1 MDKQLFFYLFLL
13 VKIKENTKSKV
24 VDTKYLKE
32 EISRIVVRKGGFPSR
47 MVKYLINDLVKLGL
61 IERKNKVNLF
71 ILSENNCEK
80 KIKNLIEFA

>member
-13 VKIKENTKSKV
+13 VKLKENTKSKV

-61 IERKNKVNLF
+61 ITRKNKVNLF
-71 ILSENNCEK
+71 ILNENNCEK
-80 KIKNLIEFA
+80 KVKNLIEFA

>member
-13 VKIKENTKSKV
+13 VKLKENTKSKV

-47 MVKYLINDLVKLGL
+47 MVKYLINDLVKLNL

-71 ILSENNCEK
+71 ILNDNTCEK

>member
-13 VKIKENTKSKV
+13 VKLKENTKSKV

-61 IERKNKVNLF
+61 ITRKNKVNLY
-71 ILSENNCEK
+71 ILNESNAEK
-80 KIKNLIEFA
+80 KVKNLIEFA

>member
-13 VKIKENTKSKV
+13 VKLKENTKSKV

>member
-13 VKIKENTKSKV
+13 VKLKENTKSKV

-32 EISRIVVRKGGFPSR
+32 EISRIVVRKGGFPKR

-61 IERKNKVNLF
+61 ITRKNKVNLY
-71 ILSENNCEK
+71 ILNESNAEK
-80 KIKNLIEFA
+80 KVKNLIEFA

>member
-13 VKIKENTKSKV
+13 VKLKENTKSKV

-32 EISRIVVRKGGFPSR
+32 EISRIVVRKGGFPKR

-61 IERKNKVNLF
+61 ITRKNKVNLF
-71 ILSENNCEK
+71 ILNENNCEK
-80 KIKNLIEFA
+80 KVKNLIEFA

>member
-47 MVKYLINDLVKLGL
+47 MVKYLINDLVKLNL

-71 ILSENNCEK
+71 ILNDNTCEK

>member
-13 VKIKENTKSKV
+13 VKLKENTKSKV

-32 EISRIVVRKGGFPSR
+32 EIIRIVVRKGGFPSR

-71 ILSENNCEK
+71 ILNDNTCEK

>member
-13 VKIKENTKSKV
+13 VKLKENTKSKV

-47 MVKYLINDLVKLGL
+47 MVKYLINDLVKLDL
-61 IERKNKVNLF
+61 ITRKNKVNLY
-71 ILSENNCEK
+71 ILNESNAEK
-80 KIKNLIEFA
+80 KVKNLIEFA

>member
-61 IERKNKVNLF
+61 IERKNKVNLY
-71 ILSENNCEK
+71 ILNETNTEK
-80 KIKNLIEFA
+80 KVKNLIEFA

>member
-13 VKIKENTKSKV
+13 VKLKENTKSKV

-47 MVKYLINDLVKLGL
+47 MVKYLINDLVKLNL

-80 KIKNLIEFA
+80 KVKNLIEFS

>member
-13 VKIKENTKSKV
+13 VKLKENTKSKV

-61 IERKNKVNLF
+61 ITRKNRVNLY
-71 ILSENNCEK
+71 ILNESNAEK
-80 KIKNLIEFA
+80 KVKNLIEFA

>member
-13 VKIKENTKSKV
+13 VKLKENTKSKV

-47 MVKYLINDLVKLGL
+47 MVKYLINDLVKLNL